1 MRVMSKI
8 GKRAVW
14 AAALL
19 GATLLL
25 SAAQAQTTLRVVAH
39 SDLKVLDPIWT
50 TAYITR
56 NHGYMIYDTLFAQ
69 DAELHIEPQMV
80 DTWKVSDDKLV
91 WTFTLREGLE
101 WHDGQPVTSADVIP
115 SLRRWAEVDGMGQ
128 VLWKVVKEIRAVDAR
143 TFELVLSEPY
153 GLVLESL
160 GKPSSRVPFIMPKR
174 IAETPANQQI
184 KEFIGSGPFIFKQ
197 DEWKPGDKVV
207 YVKNPKYK
215 PRAEPA
221 SGLSGG
227 KVARVDRVEW
237 VAIPDPLT
245 AVNAL
250 LAGEIDL
257 IELPPP
263 DLFPV
268 LKEDKNVQ
276 LYGWN
281 ALGSQAIAR
290 FNHLHPPF
298 NNVKA
303 RLAVLYATTQE
314 DYLKAQVGDS
324 DIYMVCNAPLI
335 CKTPNG
341 KTFGDL
347 LVKPDLQKARQLLKE
362 SGYDG
367 TPVVMMH
374 ATDLQ
379 SSNRFPQVAKA
390 QMEKVG
396 FKVDMQSM
404 DWQSVVSRRAKK
416 DPPAQGGWN
425 MFFTTTVAVD
435 ASNPVANI
443 FTSGGC
449 DKAWFGWPCDEELEK
464 LRVAYASA
472 TDEAAKKELAY
483 KVQDRI
489 MAQGHYLILGQ
500 YKAFGAYRKDRIKGW
515 LPGPA
520 AVFWNISKKD

>member
-1 MRVMSKI
+1 MLMSS
-8 GKRAVW
+8 KRS
-14 AAALL
+14 ALASGL
-19 GATLLL
+19 TGLILLC

-56 NHGYMIYDTLFAQ
+56 NHGYLIYDTLLAQ
-69 DAELHIEPQMV
+69 DGELHIRPQMA
-80 DTWKVSDDKLV
+80 DWKVSADKLT
-91 WTFTLREGLE
+91 WTFTLRDGLE
-101 WHDGQPVTSADVIP
+101 WHDGKPVTSEDVIP
-115 SLRRWAEVDGMGQ
+115 SLKRWAERDGMGQ
-128 VLWKVVKEIRAVDAR
+128 QLWKFVKEIKAVDAK
-143 TFELVLSEPY
+143 TVEIVLSEPY

-160 GKPSSRVPFIMPKR
+160 GKPSSTVPFIMPKR
-174 IAETPANQQI
+174 IAETPSNTQI

-215 PRAEPA
+215 PRPEPA
-221 SGLSGG
+221 FGLAGG
-227 KVARVDRVEW
+227 KVAKVDRVEW
-237 VAIPDPLT
+237 ISIPDPLT

-250 LAGEIDL
+250 IAGEIDM
-257 IELPPP
+257 IEQPPP

-268 LKEDKNVQ
+268 LQGDKNIQ

-281 ALGSQAIAR
+281 ALGSQIIGR
-290 FNHLHPPF
+290 MNHLHPPF
-298 NNVKA
+298 NNAKA
-303 RLAVLYATTQE
+303 RLAVLYATAQE
-314 DYLKAQVGDS
+314 DYLQAQVGDKE
-324 DIYMVCNAPLI
+324 IYAVCNAPLI
-335 CKTPNG
+335 CGTPQG
-341 KTFGDL
+341 KTFGNL
-347 LVKPDLQKARQLLKE
+347 LVKPDLEKARQLLKE

-367 TPVVMMH
+367 TPIVMMH

-379 SSNRFPQVAKA
+379 SSNRIPHVAKA
-390 QMEKVG
+390 QLEKVG

-416 DPPAQGGWN
+416 EAPSQGGWN

-435 ASNPVANI
+435 AANPVANI

-464 LRVAYASA
+464 LRIAYAR
-472 TDEAAKKELAY
+472 AADDAEKTALAH

-489 MAQGHYLILGQ
+489 MEQGHYLVLGQ
-500 YKAFGAYRKDRIKGW
+500 YKAFGAYRKDRMEGW

-520 AVFWNISKKD
+520 AVFWNISTK

>member
-1 MRVMSKI
+1 MGVKAMSRL
-8 GKRAVW
+8 GNRAAL

-19 GATLLL
+19 GSTLLM

-56 NHGYMIYDTLFAQ
+56 NHGYLIYDTLLAQ
-69 DAELHIEPQMV
+69 DGELHIRPQMA
-80 DTWKVSDDKLV
+80 DWKVTADKLV
-91 WTFTLREGLE
+91 WTFTLRDGLE
-101 WHDGQPVTSADVIP
+101 WHDGKPVTSEDVVP
-115 SLRRWAEVDGMGQ
+115 SLKRWAEVDSMGQ
-128 VLWKVVKEIRAVDAR
+128 LLWKLVKEIRAVDPK
-143 TFELVLSEPY
+143 TVELVLSEPY

-184 KEFIGSGPFIFKQ
+184 KEFVGSGPFIFKQ

-221 SGLSGG
+221 FGLSGG
-227 KVARVDRVEW
+227 KVAKVDRIEW

-250 LAGEIDL
+250 IAGEIDM
-257 IELPPP
+257 IESPPP

-268 LKEDKNVQ
+268 LKGDKNIQ

-298 NNVKA
+298 NNAKA
-303 RLAVLYATTQE
+303 RLAVLYATAQE
-314 DYLKAQVGDS
+314 DYLQAQYAET
-324 DIYMVCNAPLI
+324 DIYSVCNAPLI
-335 CKTPNG
+335 CGTPQG
-341 KTFGDL
+341 KTFGNL
-347 LVKPDLQKARQLLKE
+347 LVKPDLEKARQLLKE

-367 TPVVMMH
+367 TPIVMMH

-379 SSNRFPQVAKA
+379 TSNRLPQVAKA
-390 QMEKVG
+390 QLERIG

-435 ASNPVANI
+435 AANPVANI

-464 LRVAYASA
+464 LRLLYARA
-472 TDEAAKKELAY
+472 GDDAAKKDLAD

-489 MAQGHYLILGQ
+489 MEQGHYLVLGQ
-500 YKAFGAYRKDRIKGW
+500 FKQFGAYRKDRMEGW

-520 AVFWNISKKD
+520 AVFWNISKK